1 MSFCRLDGH
10 VRMNTNNLYQPGCG
24 RPGDKTMTIQ
34 EFPDYETLSQY
45 AAEHIAAIINQKPD
59 ALLCLASGD
68 TPIGTFRRFV
78 ALVQDERVD
87 VSQCTFVGLDEWVGF
102 GPDDAGSC
110 SYYVFRDLFTP
121 LNLRPEQI
129 HVFDA
134 KASDLAAECE
144 RIDTLI
150 DTNGGLDLLL
160 VGMGMNGHIALNE
173 PGTPFTLGCHVV
185 DLAESTKTVGQ
196 KYFTKETPLEK
207 GITLGLRHLT
217 KAHEVILLVS
227 GEKKA
232 ATLRDALHGPITE
245 QMPASILQTQPN
257 AQIWIDEAAGQF
269 LS

>member
-1 MSFCRLDGH
+1 
-10 VRMNTNNLYQPGCG
+10 
-24 RPGDKTMTIQ
+24 MTIQ
-34 EFPDYETLSQY
+34 AFPDHDTLSQY
-45 AAEHIAAIINQKPD
+45 AAEHIAALINQKPD

-68 TPIGTFRRFV
+68 TPIETFRRFV
-78 ALVQDERVD
+78 ALAKDERVD

-129 HVFDA
+129 HVFNA
-134 KASDLAAECE
+134 KADDLAAECA
-144 RIDTLI
+144 RIDNLI
-150 DTNGGLDLLL
+150 DSRGGLDLLL

-185 DLAESTKTVGQ
+185 ELAESTKTVGQ
-196 KYFTKETPLEK
+196 KYFTQETTLTQ

-217 KAHEVILLVS
+217 AAHEVILLVS

-232 ATLRDALHGPITE
+232 PTLRDALRGPVTE
-245 QMPASILQTQPN
+245 QVPASILQKQAN
-257 AQIWIDEAAGQF
+257 AQVWIDEAAGS
-269 LS
+269 LLT